1 MGGRTDQPVLS
12 RQIRALENELHAR
25 LFVRDS
31 SGTQLTL
38 AGVQRWTTR
47 RYCWPVPTPPGA
59 TSPGIDPIRIITS
72 TGDFLT
78 RYMVRIPTIIDVPAR
93 SN

>member
-31 SGTQLTL
+31 SGTQLTPAGGPALDDASLLL
-38 AGVQRWTTR
+38 AGADAARCHVARYRSHTDHHVYR
-47 RYCWPVPTPPGA
+47 RLLNYLTWA
-59 TSPGIDPIRIITS
+59 TSR
-72 TGDFLT
+72 
-78 RYMVRIPTIIDVPAR
+78 
-93 SN
+93 

>member
-47 RYCWPVPTPPGA
+47 RYCWPVPTPPG
-59 TSPGIDPIRIITS
+59 IDPIRIITS

-78 RYMVRIPTIIDVPAR
+78 RYMISSLTIMGVPAR